1 MGIRWTPSFPSLCP
15 SLAKFLLLLLLV
27 VVVVLLSLEFWWILD
42 EEDTGILSRSSK
54 LIGRELGVS
63 T

>member
-27 VVVVLLSLEFWWILD
+27 VVVLLSLEFWWILD
-42 EEDTGILSRSSK
+42 EVDTEILFHSGK
-54 LIGRELGVS
+54 LIERELGVC